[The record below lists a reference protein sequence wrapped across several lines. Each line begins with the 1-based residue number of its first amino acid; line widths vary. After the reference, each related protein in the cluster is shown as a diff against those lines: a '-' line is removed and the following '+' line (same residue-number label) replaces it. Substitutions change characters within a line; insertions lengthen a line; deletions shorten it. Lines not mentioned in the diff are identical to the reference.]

1 MSKAKT
7 APAPYVGYLVVI
19 SVTNIE
25 TGQVVPVSRIQCPDR
40 VGAARLLSEIS
51 ETREALGELLPGL
64 SAEGY
69 ELSEPVVPM
78 VRSFAEAMEA
88 STMSEDVKAYW
99 RREIAS
105 GDLLGPA

>member
-1 MSKAKT
+1 MNQVQPT
-7 APAPYVGYLVVI
+7 TPEPAGYLVVI

-40 VGAARLLSEIS
+40 VRAARLLSEIS

-99 RREIAS
+99 RRELAQ